1 MFEACL
7 QKSFL
12 FKKIIESTRDLVTEV
27 NLECLESGIS
37 FKAMD
42 GSRIALIS
50 VFLNSEDFDE
60 FVCVR
65 AVSVG
70 VNLSSLNKILTRAN
84 DNASMLVK
92 IDQDSLDT
100 INVEFKGLANGYNCN
115 YDLKLLDLEQDQL
128 SIPELDYATII
139 TLPSTKFKKICQ
151 DLMVTGGDSAAITV
165 KKNEKMARFTSLG
178 DFGTCNIELE
188 PQDPN
193 DPEGPIMINAGDDI
207 NMSFSLKYLCMFTKA
222 TVLSERVNVYFR
234 DRMPVLVEYKTG
246 SSYVRYYLAPK
257 VEDDE

>member
-50 VFLNSEDFDE
+50 MFLDSKDFDK
-60 FVCVR
+60 FVCDR

-70 VNLSSLNKILTRAN
+70 VNISSLSKILTRVN
-84 DNASMLVK
+84 DNMSILLK
-92 IDQDSLDT
+92 IDQDSLDI
-100 INVEFKGLANGYNCN
+100 INVEFKGSANGYNCN
-115 YDLKLLDLEQDQL
+115 YDLKLLDLEQDHL

-139 TLPSTKFKKICQ
+139 MLPSTEFKKICQ
-151 DLMVTGGDSAAITV
+151 DLVVTGGDSMVITV
-165 KKNEKMARFTSLG
+165 KKNEKMARFTSVG

-188 PQDPN
+188 PRDLN

-222 TVLSERVNVYFR
+222 TVLSEH
-234 DRMPVLVEYKTG
+234 
-246 SSYVRYYLAPK
+246 
-257 VEDDE
+257 